1 MPLPAAAKK
10 GSTLKKKA
18 SLSRNASLSSPPT
31 ATTLSSDAN
40 ARQVTRAEFQELT
53 FVVAQLK
60 KDLVRNQTL
69 ASELESELQLASAQ
83 ATSNKSAMGTLA
95 DLVLEKTNELQQQ
108 VTSQLQHLQVES
120 NQRLTDMQ
128 LTLERLEF
136 RFKHHVRDCQS
147 IAEQVDLHQETLQTQ
162 RGQLGKT
169 QNALDA
175 QREEQKTFV
184 DTMQYTVSTSEAKT
198 AAAVDECAKRLESFQ
213 QRMVAYIKKVEE
225 DVQDPMKAVMLQ
237 LRDLE
242 LKDKRQGALVHQAEF
257 VTVWRN

>member
-1 MPLPAAAKK
+1 MGSIRAAI
-10 GSTLKKKA
+10 
-18 SLSRNASLSSPPT
+18 
-31 ATTLSSDAN
+31 AN
-40 ARQVTRAEFQELT
+40 GYGDVFTYTE
-53 FVVAQLK
+53 
-60 KDLVRNQTL
+60 

-175 QREEQKTFV
+175 QREKQKTFV
-184 DTMQYTVSTSEAKT
+184 DTMQYTASTSEAKT

-225 DVQDPMKAVMLQ
+225 DVQGESYAKSCKP
-237 LRDLE
+237 R
-242 LKDKRQGALVHQAEF
+242 
-257 VTVWRN
+257 